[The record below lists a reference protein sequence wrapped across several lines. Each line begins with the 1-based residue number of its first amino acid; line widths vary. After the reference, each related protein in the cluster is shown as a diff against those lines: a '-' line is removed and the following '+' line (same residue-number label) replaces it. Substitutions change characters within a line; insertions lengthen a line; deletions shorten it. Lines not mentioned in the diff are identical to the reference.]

1 MGKGVVK
8 AQGQGRVI
16 YVPFRLW
23 NRDDD
28 DDDDIRAAS
37 QKPPVR
43 AMRP

>member
-1 MGKGVVK
+1 MGMGVVN

-23 NRDDD
+23 NRDDV
-28 DDDDIRAAS
+28 DDIRAAS
-37 QKPPVR
+37 QKPPVK